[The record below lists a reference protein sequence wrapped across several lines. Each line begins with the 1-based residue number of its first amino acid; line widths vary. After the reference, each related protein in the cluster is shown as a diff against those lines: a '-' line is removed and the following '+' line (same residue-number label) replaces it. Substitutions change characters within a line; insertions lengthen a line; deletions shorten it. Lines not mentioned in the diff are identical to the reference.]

1 MANLDD
7 QLITS
12 SNGKSSVVDRLP
24 PFSLDAE
31 RGLLGSVFLDNNIL
45 HDITQSLKPEDFY
58 RESHQ
63 IVYRVMR
70 EMYLENRPVD
80 FITLAEE
87 LTQRQLFDKVGAE
100 EGLIDLTQAVPHPAN
115 AKFYAEIVRQK
126 AVMRALIRASSE
138 VLQLSYAN
146 TLTAGELIEAAESR
160 IFEISDE
167 QASGQTVEL
176 CDVVLTAMDRITER
190 SENKKAVTGV
200 GTGFIDLDD
209 MTGGFQGSQLIILAA
224 RPSMGKTA
232 LALNVIDHV
241 SVTLGQPVLFF
252 SLEMGQM
259 ELAERMLA
267 ARGRVEGHKL
277 RTGHHL
283 GTLEMSKI
291 GEAFEVLRA
300 APVFIDDTPSRTIL
314 QITANARRLRLRN
327 QIGLI
332 IIDYIQLI
340 EQDDSRESRQEH
352 IAKVSRRLK
361 TLARELTVPVIALS
375 QLNRGV
381 ETREDRRPRMAD
393 LRESGAIEQDAD
405 IVLLL
410 HRPEYYDPNDS
421 PGQAELII
429 AKNRS
434 GATGNVKLT
443 FLRDIMRFESLSQF
457 DQRFI
462 PAPAENRNTENDPF

>member
-1 MANLDD
+1 MAGRDD
-7 QLITS
+7 ELTTS
-12 SNGKSSVVDRLP
+12 LNGSVSVVDRLP

-31 RGLLGSVFLDNNIL
+31 RGLLGSVFLDNNVL
-45 HDITQSLKPEDFY
+45 HDITQILKPEDFY

-80 FITLAEE
+80 FITLADE
-87 LTQRQLFDKVGAE
+87 LVQRQLLEKVGAE
-100 EGLIDLTQAVPHPAN
+100 DGLIELSQSVPHPAN
-115 AKFYAEIVRQK
+115 ARFYCEIVKQK
-126 AVMRALIRASSE
+126 AVMRSLIRASSE
-138 VLQLSYAN
+138 VLQLSYGN
-146 TLTAGELIEAAESR
+146 TLTAEELIEAAESR
-160 IFEISDE
+160 IFEISDA
-167 QASGQTVEL
+167 QAAGQTVEL
-176 CDVVLTAMDRITER
+176 CDVVLSAMDRITER
-190 SENKKAVTGV
+190 SENKQAVTGI
-200 GTGFIDLDD
+200 GTGLPDLDD
-209 MTGGFQGSQLIILAA
+209 MTGGFQGSQLVILAA

-232 LALNVIDHV
+232 LALNVLDHV
-241 SVTLGQPVLFF
+241 AVNLGRPVLFF

-259 ELAERMLA
+259 ELAERLLA

-291 GEAFEVLRA
+291 GEAFETLRGV
-300 APVFIDDTPSRTIL
+300 PVFIDDSPSRTVL
-314 QITANARRLRLRN
+314 QITANARRLKMRN
-327 QIGLI
+327 DIGLI
-332 IIDYIQLI
+332 LIDYIQLI
-340 EQDDSRESRQEH
+340 EQEDSRESRQEH

-361 TLARELTVPVIALS
+361 TLARELDVPVIALS

-410 HRPEYYDPNDS
+410 HRPDYYDPNDS

-434 GATGNVKLT
+434 GATGSVRMT
-443 FLRDIMRFESLSQF
+443 FLRDIMRFESLAQY
-457 DQRFI
+457 DERFVP
-462 PAPAENRNTENDPF
+462 PASPVGRDPSDPF

>member
-1 MANLDD
+1 MSMYVD
-7 QLITS
+7 
-12 SNGKSSVVDRLP
+12 NGGVSDVIKTAAADRLP
-24 PFSLDAE
+24 PFNLEAE
-31 RGLLGSVFLDNNIL
+31 QGLLASVLLDNDIL
-45 HDITQSLKPEDFY
+45 HDVVNIIKPDDFY

-63 IVYRVMR
+63 IIFRLMR
-70 EMYLENRPVD
+70 EMYDENRPVD
-80 FITLAEE
+80 LITLAEE
-87 LTQRQLFDKVGAE
+87 LTTRQQLEKVGGDD
-100 EGLIDLTQAVPHPAN
+100 GLIEMAQLVAHSAN
-115 AKFYAEIVRQK
+115 AKYYSEIIKQK
-126 AVMRALIRASSE
+126 AVVRTIIRASSE

-146 TLTAGELIEAAESR
+146 THTADELIEAAESR
-160 IFEISDE
+160 IFEISDA
-167 QASGQTVEL
+167 QAAGQTVEL
-176 CDVVLTAMDRITER
+176 RDVVGLAMDRIAQR
-190 SENKKAVTGV
+190 SENRLQVTGV
-200 GTGFIDLDD
+200 GTNYPDLDD

-232 LALNVIDHV
+232 LALNLIDHV
-241 SVTLGQPVLFF
+241 AVDTKKPVLFF

-277 RTGHHL
+277 RTGHNL
-283 GTLEMSKI
+283 GTREMSKI
-291 GEAFEVLRA
+291 GEAFETLRS
-300 APVFIDDTPSRTIL
+300 APVFLDDTPSRTVL
-314 QITANARRLRLRN
+314 QITANARRLKMRN
-327 QIGLI
+327 DIGLI
-332 IIDYIQLI
+332 VIDYIQLI
-340 EQDDSRESRQEH
+340 DQDDSRESRQEH

-361 TLARELTVPVIALS
+361 TLARELEVPVIALS

-434 GATGNVKLT
+434 GATGSIKLT
-443 FLRDIMRFESLSQF
+443 FLRDIMRFESLSQA
-457 DQRFI
+457 DPRFNN
-462 PAPAENRNTENDPF
+462 AEGGIDSY

>member
-1 MANLDD
+1 VAGLDE
-7 QLITS
+7 QLISTS
-12 SNGKSSVVDRLP
+12 SGKNSMVDRLP
-24 PFSLDAE
+24 PFSLEAE

-45 HDITQSLKPEDFY
+45 HEVTQVLKPEDFY

-63 IVYRVMR
+63 IIYSVMR

-80 FITLAEE
+80 FITLADE
-87 LTQRQLFDKVGAE
+87 LTQRQCFEKVGAD

-115 AKFYAEIVRQK
+115 AKFYSEIVKQK
-126 AVMRALIRASSE
+126 AVMRALIKASSE
-138 VLQLSYAN
+138 VLQLSYGN
-146 TLTAGELIEAAESR
+146 TLTAEELIEAAESR
-160 IFEISDE
+160 IFEISDA
-167 QASGQTVEL
+167 QAAGQTVEL
-176 CDVVLTAMDRITER
+176 RDVVLSAMDRITER
-190 SENKKAVTGV
+190 SENKTAVSGV
-200 GTGFIDLDD
+200 GTGFQDLDD
-209 MTGGFQGSQLIILAA
+209 LTGGFQGSQLIILAA

-232 LALNVIDHV
+232 LALNVLDHV
-241 SVTLGQPVLFF
+241 AVNLGRPALFF

-291 GEAFEVLRA
+291 GEAFETLRGV
-300 APVFIDDTPSRTIL
+300 PVFIDDTPSRTVL
-314 QITANARRLRLRN
+314 QITANARRLKMRN
-327 QIGLI
+327 DIGLI
-332 IIDYIQLI
+332 LIDYIQLI
-340 EQDDSRESRQEH
+340 EQEDSRESRQEH

-361 TLARELTVPVIALS
+361 TLARELDVPVIALS

-434 GATGNVKLT
+434 GATGSVKFT
-443 FLRDIMRFESLSQF
+443 FLRDIMRFESLSQY
-457 DQRFI
+457 DERFI
-462 PAPAENRNTENDPF
+462 PTTTEPRAGDNDPF